1 VAHDGRMNKPKVAS
15 AGWTVR
21 TRLMVGIC
29 LIVALGITAAGSAAF
44 LIERSNALVALDTHL
59 KSRINAAESIV
70 LGPSSTDTT
79 APPTAFSSARAAARA
94 VVAGIVPDSGE
105 STFAMVDGKTAY
117 VPGVKTTFELARTST
132 FVGRVN
138 SETAN
143 GSMILGSVTTSA
155 GTYRYI
161 AAPITVAGD
170 PTRAVFVMAASID
183 DALTGV
189 YSQAATFALV
199 SLITFLVVLA
209 LGWFISGR
217 LLWPIVILTRT
228 AERITSRNRSDR
240 VPDRGND
247 DLSRLGRV
255 MNGMLDR
262 LDAELIRQRQL
273 LDDVRHELNTPLTI
287 VRGHL
292 ELVDVHDPVRVAATK
307 ELSIDELS
315 RMTELV
321 ADLTRLA
328 ESENAPLNV
337 EMVDVGAF
345 TRGVHSKVSALD
357 GHDWALADVA
367 SGIGEFDRSKIT
379 EAWLQ
384 LLENAGK
391 YAPAS
396 STITMGSSEGRA
408 GWQLWVLDEGP
419 GVPEGARERIFERFG
434 RISSHR
440 GIRGSGLGLPIVR
453 AIARAHGGDVTV
465 QSAGTGSRFIISIPK
480 SGFADTE
487 KD

>member
-1 VAHDGRMNKPKVAS
+1 MSNRKVAS

-29 LIVALGITAAGSAAF
+29 LIVALGITAAGSTAF
-44 LIERSNALVALDTHL
+44 LIERADALGSLDSHL
-59 KSRINAAESIV
+59 KGRVSAAQSIV
-70 LGPSSTDTT
+70 LGPANPGDT
-79 APPTAFSSARAAARA
+79 AGPPTAFTSARAAARA
-94 VVAGIVPDSGE
+94 VVAGIVPDSAE
-105 STFAMVDGKTAY
+105 SSFAIVDGKTAY
-117 VPGVKTTFELARTST
+117 VPGVQTSFQLGRSAD
-132 FVGRVN
+132 FVGRV
-138 SETAN
+138 SAETRS
-143 GSMILGSVTTSA
+143 GRTVLGSVSTSA
-155 GTYRYI
+155 GTYRYV

-170 PTRAVFVMAASID
+170 STRAVFVMGASVD
-183 DALTGV
+183 DALAGV
-189 YSQAATFALV
+189 YSQATTFALV
-199 SLITFLVVLA
+199 SVITFLVVVA

-228 AERITSRNRSDR
+228 AERITSRSRSGR
-240 VPDRGND
+240 VPDHGND

-255 MNGMLDR
+255 MNSMFDR
-262 LDAELIRQRQL
+262 LDGELVRQRQL

-315 RMTELV
+315 RMTDLV

-328 ESENAPLNV
+328 ESESAPLTIENV
-337 EMVDVGAF
+337 D
-345 TRGVHSKVSALD
+345 VSALTREIHAKVSVID
-357 GHDWALADVA
+357 GHHWALASTG
-367 SGIGEFDRSKIT
+367 SGTAEIDRSKIT

-391 YAPAS
+391 YSPPS
-396 STITMGSSEGRA
+396 STVTLGSEEGPEE
-408 GWQLWVLDEGP
+408 WHLWVLDEGP
-419 GVPEGARERIFERFG
+419 GVPDDARERIFERFG
-434 RISSHR
+434 RVSSHR

-453 AIARAHGGDVTV
+453 AIARAHGGEVSV
-465 QSAGTGSRFIISIPK
+465 EPAGAGSRFIISIPK